1 MEEIKLNQWKK
12 IETTDK
18 KVHNLQL
25 TQTQIGRKRKREVS
39 VIDFISVRGQQDF
52 EEKAEIN
59 AVEIKIEND
68 KIQKIKIQEIRG

>member
-1 MEEIKLNQWKK
+1 M
-12 IETTDK
+12 
-18 KVHNLQL
+18 
-25 TQTQIGRKRKREVS
+25 
-39 VIDFISVRGQQDF
+39 DFISVRGQQDF